1 MESNKNNE
9 IWIFP
14 DFFVIM
20 NVVISVH
27 AIPKIERAFYMRTTK
42 ATEEIEKAIIHLKK
56 AKREISNYTFEYNVQ
71 NLIQLDKTIKQ
82 LENIKTGIN
91 ADSFSVEGVK
101 STGEIEGARLS
112 R

>member
-1 MESNKNNE
+1 M
-9 IWIFP
+9 
-14 DFFVIM
+14 
-20 NVVISVH
+20 
-27 AIPKIERAFYMRTTK
+27 
-42 ATEEIEKAIIHLKK
+42 
-56 AKREISNYTFEYNVQ
+56 
-71 NLIQLDKTIKQ
+71 IQLDKTIKQ

>member
-1 MESNKNNE
+1 MLGTMKN
-9 IWIFP
+9 P
-14 DFFVIM
+14 RVSKGCSSHHDR
-20 NVVISVH
+20 SD
-27 AIPKIERAFYMRTTK
+27 AC
-42 ATEEIEKAIIHLKK
+42 HLKK

>member
-1 MESNKNNE
+1 M
-9 IWIFP
+9 
-14 DFFVIM
+14 V
-20 NVVISVH
+20 
-27 AIPKIERAFYMRTTK
+27 FYMRTTK
-42 ATEEIEKAIIHLKK
+42 ATEEIEKASIHLKK

>member
-1 MESNKNNE
+1 
-9 IWIFP
+9 
-14 DFFVIM
+14 
-20 NVVISVH
+20 
-27 AIPKIERAFYMRTTK
+27 MRTTK

-91 ADSFSVEGVK
+91 ADSFSVEGVNLLVK
-101 STGEIEGARLS
+101 LKAHVFQDNLNFTDKNKK
-112 R
+112 

>member
-1 MESNKNNE
+1 
-9 IWIFP
+9 
-14 DFFVIM
+14 
-20 NVVISVH
+20 
-27 AIPKIERAFYMRTTK
+27 MRTTK

-101 STGEIEGARLS
+101 SLELFFSFFSHFITTAWISEITNDFMNIYN
-112 R
+112 

>member
-1 MESNKNNE
+1 MQNVDSWKEQLNIGDKTTAKDTRDDNE
-9 IWIFP
+9 
-14 DFFVIM
+14 
-20 NVVISVH
+20 
-27 AIPKIERAFYMRTTK
+27 Y
-42 ATEEIEKAIIHLKK
+42 IIHLKK